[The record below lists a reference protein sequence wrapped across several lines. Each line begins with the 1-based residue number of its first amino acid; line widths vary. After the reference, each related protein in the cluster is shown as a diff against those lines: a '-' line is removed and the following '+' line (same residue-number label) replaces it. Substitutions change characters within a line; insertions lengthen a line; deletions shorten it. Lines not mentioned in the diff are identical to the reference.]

1 MLVNNK
7 EINYIQLM
15 KDSVNNVFLIRHYDA
30 IKQKY
35 SFLRIGV
42 PLYIQYQTS
51 LLTLRKKECY
61 EEAKGRLDV

>member
-7 EINYIQLM
+7 ELNYIQLM
-15 KDSVNNVFLIRHYDA
+15 KESVNNVFLIRHYDA

-35 SFLRIGV
+35 SFLRIAV

-51 LLTLRKKECY
+51 LLTLRKKNVMR
-61 EEAKGRLDV
+61 KQKVD